1 MQYKIWYIHILTFK
15 TIIGIQNGH
24 LFGTTIYVSYQ
35 SHLRCPGRTVP
46 DRQAFHTA
54 TPRSRHIASLRSS
67 AEDVCQIV
75 AGVLLGGA

>member
-1 MQYKIWYIHILTFK
+1 MH
-15 TIIGIQNGH
+15 NGH
-24 LFGTTIYVSYQ
+24 LTATSIYASYQ
-35 SHLRCPGRTVP
+35 SRLRCPGRTVP